1 MHAKALRQELAIIFQ
16 VRQDWCGWMELGE
29 QGESPG
35 KSSWEAGKDLIREAP
50 SVRPAESIL
59 LPMEPHYR
67 VLTRAGG

>member
-50 SVRPAESIL
+50 A
-59 LPMEPHYR
+59 
-67 VLTRAGG
+67 